1 MFTATG
7 STGLFIP
14 YAGRIK
20 STPITDY
27 ILLILYTGGFSN
39 VYATFVFD
47 RRTSYTVLQVFL
59 PSYLIVILS
68 FMALWLPQDA
78 VPARVA
84 LGITTVLTIVYFL
97 GRSHRSISS
106 TCHLSLALL
115 PGNSRSQEIHQQTLK
130 VLLLPLEEIPL

>member
-1 MFTATG
+1 MFTARG
-7 STGLFIP
+7 SPTGLFIR
-14 YAGRIK
+14 YAGWLK
-20 STPITDY
+20 STLITDY
-27 ILLILYTGGFSN
+27 MLLILYVGGFSN

-59 PSYLIVILS
+59 PSYLIVLLS

-97 GRSHRSISS
+97 GKSDCSISS
-106 TCHLSLALL
+106 NCHLSLALL
-115 PGNSRSQEIHQQTLK
+115 RS
-130 VLLLPLEEIPL
+130 LETQAAKRIANKI

>member
-1 MFTATG
+1 MAKLNSELDCRDTAP
-7 STGLFIP
+7 L
-14 YAGRIK
+14 K
-20 STPITDY
+20 STLITNY
-27 ILLILYTGGFSN
+27 MLLILYAGGFSN

-97 GRSHRSISS
+97 GESDCSISS
-106 TCHLSLALL
+106 NCHLSLALL
-115 PGNSRSQEIHQQTLK
+115 PGNSRSQKNHQQTSK
-130 VLLLPLEEIPL
+130 VL

>member
-1 MFTATG
+1 MFTARG
-7 STGLFIP
+7 SPTGLFIP
-14 YAGRIK
+14 SAGSLK
-20 STPITDY
+20 PTLITDY
-27 ILLILYTGGFSN
+27 VLLILYAGGFSN

-97 GRSHRSISS
+97 GRSDCSISS
-106 TCHLSLALL
+106 NCH
-115 PGNSRSQEIHQQTLK
+115 RSGTAQQ
-130 VLLLPLEEIPL
+130 VFEWGG

>member
-1 MFTATG
+1 MFTARG
-7 STGLFIP
+7 SPTGLFIP
-14 YAGRIK
+14 SAGSLKPTLI
-20 STPITDY
+20 IDY
-27 ILLILYTGGFSN
+27 VLLILYAGGFSN

-97 GRSHRSISS
+97 GRSDCSISS
-106 TCHLSLALL
+106 NCH
-115 PGNSRSQEIHQQTLK
+115 R
-130 VLLLPLEEIPL
+130 